1 MEKRSKKTQQ
11 HPKVINLKKDVN
23 DNRQHDWS
31 LTLSSCKY
39 LLKVKESWTKSEI
52 IGFVSLINY
61 MEVKF

>member
-1 MEKRSKKTQQ
+1 MEKRSKKTQQQQ

-23 DNRQHDWS
+23 DNRQDDWS

-61 MEVKF
+61 MGV